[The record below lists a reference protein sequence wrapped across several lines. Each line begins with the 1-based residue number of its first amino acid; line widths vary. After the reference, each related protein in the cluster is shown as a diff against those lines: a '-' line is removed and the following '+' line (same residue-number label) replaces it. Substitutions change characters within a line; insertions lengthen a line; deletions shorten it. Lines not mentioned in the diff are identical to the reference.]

1 MHQIISYIPSECVT
15 ASLTNGYNVS
25 KSLPIAHD
33 TDPSSRAAA
42 SIKYLES
49 EADRRARWAE
59 LLYEWQRRHRGDMSG
74 LSLGATMWMDE
85 LKDPAYATMKYF
97 DDANSIHDS
106 TRPSRYAESW
116 PNGVSHDAK
125 VRKRNAKVWKDLA
138 NGKYDANGVRIRKPK
153 PRVEEKP
160 KPRPKGK
167 YVSLGELHKTHVRI
181 NGKWVWKSEF
191 AVAETPKRK
200 VVTRKGIKENYVQVG
215 PMWIHK
221 SNFFLEEMPEATNTK
236 NGAGLEE
243 NLDNVTTEEPM
254 VSDEAPRFN
263 DIDWQSAADR

>member
-1 MHQIISYIPSECVT
+1 MHQITSYIPSECVT
-15 ASLTNGYNVS
+15 ASPTNGYNVS

-74 LSLGATMWMDE
+74 LSLGATVWMDE
-85 LKDPAYATMKYF
+85 LKDPAYATMRYF
-97 DDANSIHDS
+97 DDANSVHDS
-106 TRPSRYAESW
+106 HLEDSRPSRYAESW
-116 PNGVSHDAK
+116 PNGESRDAK
-125 VRKRNAKVWKDLA
+125 VRERNAKIWKDLA

-153 PRVEEKP
+153 PRVEEKL

-167 YVSLGELHKTHVRI
+167 Y
-181 NGKWVWKSEF
+181 WVWKSEF

-200 VVTRKGIKENYVQVG
+200 VVTRKEIKENYVQVG
-215 PMWIHK
+215 SMWIHK

-243 NLDNVTTEEPM
+243 NLDNVTTEEPV

-263 DIDWQSAADR
+263 NVDWQSAADH